1 MTLVTGF
8 FNEKLA
14 QDQLLTLNIFNPS
27 SNVSILDFNI
37 WVFTPR
43 DVTDYNNNQYS
54 RCLSAEYSVEEEY
67 IRDS

>member
-1 MTLVTGF
+1 MTLVIEF

-14 QDQLLTLNIFNPS
+14 QGQMLTLNIFNPS

>member
-27 SNVSILDFNI
+27 SNVSILNFNI
-37 WVFTPR
+37 WVFTSR
-43 DVTDYNNNQYS
+43 DFTDSNNNQYS
-54 RCLSAEYSVEEEY
+54 RCLPAEYSAEEEY

>member
-43 DVTDYNNNQYS
+43 DFTDYNNNQYS
-54 RCLSAEYSVEEEY
+54 RCLPAEYSVEEEY

>member
-1 MTLVTGF
+1 MTLVIEF

-14 QDQLLTLNIFNPS
+14 QDQMLTLNIFNPS
-27 SNVSILDFNI
+27 SNVSIFDFNI